1 MKLENFKIFSLFTP
15 MSRSQSPVTES
26 ATNVVNAYIDEA
38 IRLNAS
44 DIHFEPDPTR
54 VRIRFRI
61 DGTLREAGSEDSD
74 FLATII
80 SRIKVQANLDISE
93 MCIPQDGR
101 FQLEREGRELD
112 VRVSTFP
119 TSYGEC
125 AVLRL
130 LDLSR
135 ALLSFNQLGVREDEL
150 AKLQRMV
157 NRPNGLLLVTG
168 PTGSGKTTT
177 LFSFLNAITSPEKC
191 MVTLE
196 DPIEYRLPYL
206 RQTQVD
212 HEIGLTFAKG
222 LRGLFRQNPDVIM
235 VGEIRDRETAQISV
249 EAALTGHLVL
259 TTIHTNDAIGA
270 LSRLVN
276 MGIEPFLVGTALI
289 GVIAQRLVRKICK
302 KCAID
307 FRPPATLLRDLGMND
322 EVTVFKRGGKCQ
334 ECAFS
339 GYRGRTGIFEVLEMT
354 RELETML
361 IAGESLDVIE
371 EKALNSGMR
380 SLRENGLALARTG
393 LTTLEEV
400 VRLTKES

>member
-1 MKLENFKIFSLFTP
+1 MP
-15 MSRSQSPVTES
+15 RSQSPVTES
-26 ATNVVNAYIDEA
+26 ATNLVNAYLEEA
-38 IRLNAS
+38 VRLGAS
-44 DIHFEPDPTR
+44 DIHIEPDPTH

-61 DGTLREAGSEDSD
+61 DGTLREAGTEDID
-74 FLATII
+74 FLPTIV

-93 MCIPQDGR
+93 SRIPQDGR
-101 FQLEREGRELD
+101 FQMKREGRELD

-135 ALLSFNQLGVREDEL
+135 AMLTFDQLGVREEDL
-150 AKLQRMV
+150 PRVQRMV
-157 NRPNGLLLVTG
+157 NRPNGLILVTG

-177 LFSFLNAITSPEKC
+177 LFSFLNSITSPEKC
-191 MVTLE
+191 IVTLE

-212 HEIGLTFAKG
+212 HDIGLTFAKG

-235 VGEIRDRETAQISV
+235 VGEIRDRETAQIAV

-270 LSRLVN
+270 LARLMN
-276 MGIEPFLVGTALI
+276 MGIEAFLVGSALI
-289 GVIAQRLVRKICK
+289 GVIAQRLVRKVCQV
-302 KCAID
+302 CASE
-307 FRPPATLLRDLGMND
+307 FRPPATLLRDLGINEQD
-322 EVTVFKRGGKCQ
+322 AVFKRGGKCP

-339 GYRGRTGIFEVLEMT
+339 GYRGRTGIFEVIEMT
-354 RELETML
+354 KELETMV
-361 IAGESLDVIE
+361 IAGESLDAIE
-371 EKALNSGMR
+371 EKALSSGMR
-380 SLRENGLALARTG
+380 SLRENGLAFARAG
-393 LTTLEEV
+393 ITTLEEV
-400 VRLTKES
+400 VRLTRES

>member
-1 MKLENFKIFSLFTP
+1 MP
-15 MSRSQSPVTES
+15 RSQSPVTES
-26 ATNVVNAYIDEA
+26 ATNLVNAYLEEA
-38 IRLNAS
+38 VRLGAS
-44 DIHFEPDPTR
+44 DIHIEPDPTH

-61 DGTLREAGSEDSD
+61 DGTLREAGNEDID
-74 FLATII
+74 FLTTII

-93 MCIPQDGR
+93 SRIPQDGR
-101 FQLEREGRELD
+101 FQLKWEGRELD

-135 ALLSFNQLGVREDEL
+135 AMLTFDQLGVGAEDL
-150 AKLQRMV
+150 ARLQRMV
-157 NRPNGLLLVTG
+157 GRPNGLVLVTG

-177 LFSFLNAITSPEKC
+177 LFSFLNSITTPEKC
-191 MVTLE
+191 IVTLE

-212 HEIGLTFAKG
+212 HDTGLTFAKG

-235 VGEIRDRETAQISV
+235 VGEVRDRETAQIAV

-270 LSRLVN
+270 LARLMN
-276 MGIEPFLVGTALI
+276 MGTEPFLLGSALVG
-289 GVIAQRLVRKICK
+289 VVAQRLVRKVCQS
-302 KCAID
+302 CAVE
-307 FRPPATLLRDLGMND
+307 FHPPATLLRELGVDDLNAS
-322 EVTVFKRGGKCQ
+322 FKRGGKCT

-339 GYRGRTGIFEVLEMT
+339 GYRGRMGIFEVLEMT
-354 RELETML
+354 KELETML
-361 IAGESLDVIE
+361 IAGESLDSIE
-371 EKALNSGMR
+371 EKALGAGMR
-380 SLRENGLALARTG
+380 SLRENGLVLARAG
-393 LTTLEEV
+393 VTTLEEV
-400 VRLTKES
+400 VRLTREN